1 MRLLLFSI
9 SLSFVFTATAQQ
21 VFLRTSTPSKT
32 QNAVTS
38 AKQFI
43 TGLTCKGCS
52 VTVNGVETKV
62 WPTGAFA
69 VELNLKQGDSSFLLE
84 AANASGAKESK
95 RVFFNYQ
102 LPEKEK
108 TLTTNTVAYWRIDPQ
123 ADLLL
128 VKPGDKLKMTV
139 KALPG
144 AVVQLENG
152 IAFKEV
158 YVKDTN
164 GVKGIYRIEYVVK
177 ENDDLF
183 TDKPAKLKLMVWAKG
198 VNDPIEATSKT
209 NFAKM
214 PSNGLLLETKGKIP
228 YILLGLGEDRLGGTK
243 MGYVDSLIR
252 LKAVSKVGNKYCV
265 QLSKNRQAYIEDEHV
280 NVLEHNYTPS
290 SLTSN
295 MRVWGDSSFDYVSL
309 SLTERLPY
317 QTFQQVNPSKIVVDV
332 FGATSNTNWITQ
344 MGNTKEI
351 GDVAYNQVDQ
361 DIFRISIDLK
371 HQQHW
376 GHRIYYNG
384 NNLVIRIKRQPQI
397 LSLKNLVIAI
407 DAGHGG
413 SNKGAF
419 GLTGVMEKDMTLAI
433 SKELQ
438 AALEAEGA
446 KVITTRTRDTTYD
459 NHDRYTVFQQ
469 ANPHL
474 LISIHLNSSADPV
487 RIKGASTYYKHIG
500 YRPLTKTILQ
510 RMLEMGLSEY
520 GNVGNFNFILNGFTE
535 FPNVLVETLFIS
547 NPEDEANVLDP
558 AYRKQ
563 MAEAIV
569 QGINDWLEKCR
580 ENEK

>member
-1 MRLLLFSI
+1 MKLLLFLGSC
-9 SLSFVFTATAQQ
+9 LFFQAVTAQQ
-21 VFLRTSTPSKT
+21 VFVRISTPAKT
-32 QNAVTS
+32 QNTVTS
-38 AKQFI
+38 SKQFI
-43 TGLTCKGCS
+43 TGLTCKGCTL
-52 VTVNGVETKV
+52 TVNGAETKV

-69 VELNLKQGDSSFLLE
+69 VELNLRQGDTSFLLE
-84 AANASGAKESK
+84 ATNEKGAKESK
-95 RVFFNYQ
+95 SVFFNYQ

-108 TLTTNTVAYWRIDPQ
+108 ALTTNTVAYWRIEPQ
-123 ADLLL
+123 ADLVL

-152 IAFKEV
+152 SSFKEV

-164 GVKGIYRIEYVVK
+164 GVKGIYRMEYVVK

-183 TDKPAKLKLMVWAKG
+183 ADKPSKLKLMVWAAG
-198 VNDPIEATSKT
+198 VNDPVEATSKT

-228 YILLGLGEDRLGGTK
+228 YILIGLGEDRLGGTK
-243 MGYVDSLIR
+243 MGYVDSLVK

-290 SLTSN
+290 SLTGN

-309 SLTERLPY
+309 SLTERLAY
-317 QTFQQVNPSKIVVDV
+317 QTFQEINPSKIIVDV

-344 MGNTKEI
+344 LGNTSEI
-351 GDVAYNQVDQ
+351 ADVYYKQTDQ

-371 HQQHW
+371 HKQHW

-384 NNLVIRIKRQPQI
+384 NNLVIRIKRQPSL
-397 LSLKNLVIAI
+397 LSLNNLVIAI

-433 SKELQ
+433 AKELQ
-438 AALEAEGA
+438 VALEAEGA
-446 KVITTRTRDTTYD
+446 KVVTTRTRDTTYD

-474 LISIHLNSSADPV
+474 LLSIHLNSSADPV
-487 RIKGASTYYKHIG
+487 RIKGVSTYYKHIG

-510 RMLEMGLSEY
+510 RMLDMGLSEY

-563 MAEAIV
+563 MADAIV
-569 QGINDWLEKCR
+569 KGINDWLELCK
-580 ENEK
+580 KQ

>member
-1 MRLLLFSI
+1 MRLLLFTI
-9 SLSFVFTATAQQ
+9 SFLLFYTTSAQQ
-21 VFLRTSTPSKT
+21 VFLRTVTPSKT
-32 QNAVTS
+32 LNAVTGS
-38 AKQFI
+38 KQFI
-43 TGLTCKGCS
+43 TGLTCKGCTL
-52 VTVNGVETKV
+52 TVNGTETKV

-69 VELNLKQGDSSFLLE
+69 VELNLKQGDTSFLLE
-84 AANASGAKESK
+84 ASNVQGAKESK
-95 RVFFNYQ
+95 RIFFNYQ

-108 TLTTNTVAYWRIDPQ
+108 TLTTNTVAYWRIEPQ

-144 AVVQLENG
+144 SVVQLENG
-152 IAFKEV
+152 TAFKEI
-158 YVKDTN
+158 YVKDSN
-164 GVKGIYRIEYVVK
+164 AVKGIYQMEYVVK
-177 ENDDLF
+177 EKDELF
-183 TDKPAKLKLMVWAKG
+183 ADKPAKLKLMVWAKA
-198 VNDPIEATSKT
+198 VNDPIEATSKS
-209 NFAKM
+209 NFAMM

-243 MGYVDSLIR
+243 MGYVDSLVKLR
-252 LKAVSKVGNKYCV
+252 AVSKVGNKYCV

-290 SLTSN
+290 SLTAN

-309 SLTERLPY
+309 ALTERLPY

-344 MGNTKEI
+344 MGSTKEI
-351 GDVAYNQVDQ
+351 GDVSYQQIDG

-371 HQQHW
+371 HTQHW

-384 NNLVIRIKRQPQI
+384 NNLVIRVKRQPPI
-397 LSLKNLVIAI
+397 LSLNNLIIAI

-433 SKELQ
+433 AKELQ
-438 AALEAEGA
+438 TALEAEGA
-446 KVITTRTRDTTYD
+446 KVVTTRTRDTTYD
-459 NHDRYTVFQQ
+459 NHDRYTVFQH

-510 RMLEMGLSEY
+510 RMLDMGLGEY

-547 NPEDEANVLDP
+547 HPEDEANVLDP

-563 MAEAIV
+563 MADAIV
-569 QGINDWLEKCR
+569 QGLKDWLEKCI
-580 ENEK
+580 ESDK

>member
-1 MRLLLFSI
+1 MKVLFLFI
-9 SLSFVFTATAQQ
+9 FWFLFQTAQAQQ
-21 VFLRTSTPSKT
+21 VFLRLNTPAKN
-32 QNAVTS
+32 QNSVTS
-38 AKQFI
+38 SKQFV
-43 TGLTCKGCS
+43 TGLTCKTCT
-52 VTVNGVETKV
+52 VTMNGNEIKV

-69 VELNLKQGDSSFLLE
+69 AELQLQLGDTSFLLQ
-84 AANASGAKESK
+84 ATNASGAKETQ
-95 RVFFNYQ
+95 RIFYNYQ
-102 LPEKEK
+102 LPQKEK
-108 TLTTNTVAYWRIDPQ
+108 TLTTNTVAYWRVEPQ

-144 AVVQLENG
+144 DVVQLENG
-152 IAFKEV
+152 TSFKEI
-158 YVKDTN
+158 YVKDSN
-164 GVKGIYRIEYVVK
+164 GVKGVYQMEYVVK
-177 ENDDLF
+177 EKDDLF
-183 TDKPAKLKLMVWAKG
+183 ADKPSKLKLMVWAKG
-198 VNDPIEATSKT
+198 TDDPIEATSKS
-209 NFAKM
+209 NFAMM
-214 PSNGLLLETKGKIP
+214 PANGLLLETKGKIP
-228 YILLGLGEDRLGGTK
+228 YILVGLGEDRLGGTK
-243 MGYVDSLIR
+243 LGYVDSLVR

-290 SLTSN
+290 SLTGN

-309 SLTERLPY
+309 SLTERLAY

-332 FGATSNTNWITQ
+332 FGAASNTNWITQ

-351 GDVAYNQVDQ
+351 SDVYYNQIDQ

-371 HQQHW
+371 NKQHW

-384 NNLVIRIKRQPQI
+384 NNLVIRIKRQPQL
-397 LSLKNLVIAI
+397 LSLNNLVIAI

-413 SNKGAF
+413 GNKGAF

-433 SKELQ
+433 AKELQ

-469 ANPHL
+469 ANPHML
-474 LISIHLNSSADPV
+474 LSIHLNSSADPV
-487 RIKGASTYYKHIG
+487 NIKGVSTYYKHIG
-500 YRPLTKTILQ
+500 YRPLTQTILQ
-510 RMLEMGLSEY
+510 RMLDMGLKEY

-547 NPEDEANVLDP
+547 HPEDEANVLDP

-563 MAEAIV
+563 MADAIV
-569 QGINDWLEKCR
+569 KGINDWLEQCK
-580 ENEK
+580 KQ

>member
-1 MRLLLFSI
+1 MKLLFFLTSLLLFQA
-9 SLSFVFTATAQQ
+9 VKAQQ
-21 VFLRTSTPSKT
+21 VFLRISTPAKT
-32 QNAVTS
+32 QNAVAS
-38 AKQFI
+38 SKQFI
-43 TGLTCKGCS
+43 TGLTCKGCTL
-52 VTVNGVETKV
+52 TVSGTETKV

-69 VELNLKQGDSSFLLE
+69 VELNLQQGDTSFLLE
-84 AANASGAKESK
+84 AVNENGAKESK

-108 TLTTNTVAYWRIDPQ
+108 TLTTNTVGYWRIEPQ

-152 IAFKEV
+152 TSFKEV
-158 YVKDTN
+158 VVKDSN
-164 GVKGIYRIEYVVK
+164 AVKGIYRMEYVVK
-177 ENDDLF
+177 EKDDLF
-183 TDKPAKLKLMVWAKG
+183 TDKPSKLKLMVWAKG
-198 VNDPIEATSKT
+198 TDDPIEAASKS
-209 NFAKM
+209 NFAMM
-214 PSNGLLLETKGKIP
+214 PANGLLLETKGKIP
-228 YILLGLGEDRLGGTK
+228 YILVGLGEDRLGGTK
-243 MGYVDSLIR
+243 MGYVDSLVK

-290 SLTSN
+290 SLTGN
-295 MRVWGDSSFDYVSL
+295 MRVWGDSSFDYVTL

-317 QTFQQVNPSKIVVDV
+317 QTFQEVNPLKIVVDV

-344 MGNTKEI
+344 LGNTKEI
-351 GDVAYNQVDQ
+351 ADVYYQQTDH
-361 DIFRISIDLK
+361 DIFRITIDLK
-371 HQQHW
+371 NKQHW

-384 NNLVIRIKRQPQI
+384 NNLVIRIKRQPPI
-397 LSLKNLVIAI
+397 LALNNLVIAI

-433 SKELQ
+433 AKELKT
-438 AALEAEGA
+438 ALEAEGA
-446 KVITTRTRDTTYD
+446 KVITTRLRDTTYD
-459 NHDRYTVFQQ
+459 NHDRYTVYQQ

-487 RIKGASTYYKHIG
+487 RIKGVSTYYKHIG

-547 NPEDEANVLDP
+547 HPEDETNVLDP

-569 QGINDWLEKCR
+569 KGINDWLELCK
-580 ENEK
+580 KQ

>member
-1 MRLLLFSI
+1 MKLPFFITSVLF
-9 SLSFVFTATAQQ
+9 FQAVTAQQ
-21 VFLRTSTPSKT
+21 VFLRINTPSKT
-32 QNAVTS
+32 QNTVTS
-38 AKQFI
+38 SKQFI
-43 TGLTCKGCS
+43 TGLTCKGCTL
-52 VTVNGVETKV
+52 TVNGTETKV

-69 VELNLKQGDSSFLLE
+69 VELNLKLGDTSFLLE
-84 AANASGAKESK
+84 AANDKAAKESK
-95 RVFFNYQ
+95 RIFFSYQ
-102 LPEKEK
+102 VPEKEK
-108 TLTTNTVAYWRIDPQ
+108 SLTTNTVAYWRIEPQ
-123 ADLLL
+123 ADLML

-152 IAFKEV
+152 TSFKEV
-158 YVKDTN
+158 YVKDSN
-164 GVKGIYRIEYVVK
+164 GVKGIYRMEYVVK

-183 TDKPAKLKLMVWAKG
+183 ADKPSKLKLMVWAKG
-198 VNDPIEATSKT
+198 TDDPIEATSKS
-209 NFAKM
+209 NFAIM
-214 PSNGLLLETKGKIP
+214 PANGLLLETKGKIP
-228 YILLGLGEDRLGGTK
+228 YLLLGLGEDRLGGTK
-243 MGYVDSLIR
+243 MGYVDSLVR

-265 QLSKNRQAYIEDEHV
+265 QLSKNRQAYIEEEHV

-290 SLTSN
+290 SLTGN

-309 SLTERLPY
+309 SLTERLAY
-317 QTFQQVNPSKIVVDV
+317 QTFQEVNPSKIVVDV

-344 MGNTKEI
+344 LGNTKEI
-351 GDVAYNQVDQ
+351 SDIYYNQIDQ

-371 HQQHW
+371 NKQHW

-384 NNLVIRIKRQPQI
+384 NNLVIRIKRQPQL
-397 LSLKNLVIAI
+397 LSLNNLIIAI

-433 SKELQ
+433 AKELQ
-438 AALEAEGA
+438 TALEAEGA
-446 KVITTRTRDTTYD
+446 KVITTRLRDTTYD
-459 NHDRYTVFQQ
+459 NHDRYTVYQQ

-487 RIKGASTYYKHIG
+487 RIKGVSTYYKHIG

-510 RMLEMGLSEY
+510 RMLDMGLGEY

-563 MAEAIV
+563 MADAIV
-569 QGINDWLEKCR
+569 KGINDWLELCK
-580 ENEK
+580 KQ

>member
-52 VTVNGVETKV
+52 VTVNGIETKV

-95 RVFFNYQ
+95 RIFLNYQ

-152 IAFKEV
+152 TAFKEV

-214 PSNGLLLETKGKIP
+214 SSNGLLLETKGKIP

-243 MGYVDSLIR
+243 MGYVDSLVR

-438 AALEAEGA
+438 TALEAEGA

-547 NPEDEANVLDP
+547 NPEDESNVLDP

>member
-9 SLSFVFTATAQQ
+9 SLSFVFTTTAQQ

-95 RVFFNYQ
+95 RIFFNYQ

-152 IAFKEV
+152 TAFKEV

-164 GVKGIYRIEYVVK
+164 GVKGIYRIEYVLK

-243 MGYVDSLIR
+243 MGYVDSLVR

-351 GDVAYNQVDQ
+351 GDVSYNQVDQ
-361 DIFRISIDLK
+361 DIFRINIDLK

-438 AALEAEGA
+438 TALEAEGA

-500 YRPLTKTILQ
+500 YRPLTKTILR

-547 NPEDEANVLDP
+547 NPEDESNVLDP

-563 MAEAIV
+563 MADAIV
-569 QGINDWLEKCR
+569 KGINDWLELCK
-580 ENEK
+580 KQ

>member
-1 MRLLLFSI
+1 MKLLFFI
-9 SLSFVFTATAQQ
+9 SSVLFFQTVKAQQ
-21 VFLRTSTPSKT
+21 VFLRISTPSKT

-38 AKQFI
+38 SKQFL
-43 TGLTCKGCS
+43 TGLTCKGCTL
-52 VTVNGVETKV
+52 TVNGTETKV
-62 WPTGAFA
+62 WSTGAFA
-69 VELNLKQGDSSFLLE
+69 VELNLKPGDTSFLLQS
-84 AANASGAKESK
+84 ANDKGAQESK
-95 RVFFNYQ
+95 RIFFNYQ

-108 TLTTNTVAYWRIDPQ
+108 SLTTNTVAYWRIEPQ
-123 ADLLL
+123 ADLML

-152 IAFKEV
+152 TSFKEI
-158 YVKDTN
+158 YVKDSN
-164 GVKGIYRIEYVVK
+164 GVKGIYQMEYVVK
-177 ENDDLF
+177 DKDDLF
-183 TDKPAKLKLMVWAKG
+183 ADKPSKLKLMVWAKG
-198 VNDPIEATSKT
+198 TDDPIEATSKS
-209 NFAKM
+209 NFAMM
-214 PSNGLLLETKGKIP
+214 PANGLLLETKGKIP
-228 YILLGLGEDRLGGTK
+228 YLLLGLGEDRLGGTK
-243 MGYVDSLIR
+243 MGYVDSLVR
-252 LKAVSKVGNKYCV
+252 LKAVSKVGNKYCL

-290 SLTSN
+290 SLTGN

-309 SLTERLPY
+309 SLTERLAY
-317 QTFQQVNPSKIVVDV
+317 QTFQEVNPSKIIVDV

-344 MGNTKEI
+344 LGNTKEI
-351 GDVAYNQVDQ
+351 GDIYYNQIDE

-371 HQQHW
+371 NKQHW

-397 LSLKNLVIAI
+397 LSLNNLVIAI

-433 SKELQ
+433 AKELQ

-446 KVITTRTRDTTYD
+446 KVVTTRTRDTTYD

-487 RIKGASTYYKHIG
+487 RIKGVSTYYKHIG

-510 RMLEMGLSEY
+510 RMLDMGLGEY
-520 GNVGNFNFILNGFTE
+520 GNIGNFNFILNGFTE

-547 NPEDEANVLDP
+547 NPEDEANLLDP

-563 MAEAIV
+563 MADAIV
-569 QGINDWLEKCR
+569 KGINDWLELCK
-580 ENEK
+580 KQ

>member
-1 MRLLLFSI
+1 MKLLFFITSI
-9 SLSFVFTATAQQ
+9 LFFQAVTAQQ
-21 VFLRTSTPSKT
+21 VFLRIITPSKT

-38 AKQFI
+38 SKQFI
-43 TGLTCKGCS
+43 TGLTCKGCTL
-52 VTVNGVETKV
+52 TVNGAETKV

-69 VELNLKQGDSSFLLE
+69 VELNLKQGDTSFLLE
-84 AANASGAKESK
+84 AANEKGAKESK
-95 RVFFNYQ
+95 RVFFNYE
-102 LPEKEK
+102 LPEREK
-108 TLTTNTVAYWRIDPQ
+108 AVTTNTVAYWRIEPQ

-152 IAFKEV
+152 TSFKEV

-183 TDKPAKLKLMVWAKG
+183 TDKPSKLKLMVWAPG
-198 VNDPIEATSKT
+198 INDPVEAASKT
-209 NFAKM
+209 DFAKM
-214 PSNGLLLETKGKIP
+214 PPNGLLLETKGKIP
-228 YILLGLGEDRLGGTK
+228 YILVGLGEDRLGGAK
-243 MGYVDSLIR
+243 MGYVDSLVR
-252 LKAVSKVGNKYCV
+252 FKAVSKVGNKYCV

-290 SLTSN
+290 SLTGN

-317 QTFQQVNPSKIVVDV
+317 QTFQEINPSKIVVDV

-344 MGNTKEI
+344 LGNAKEI
-351 GDVAYNQVDQ
+351 SDIYYHQVDQ
-361 DIFRISIDLK
+361 DIFRISIDLN
-371 HQQHW
+371 HEQHW

-384 NNLVIRIKRQPQI
+384 NNLVIRIKRQPEI
-397 LSLKNLVIAI
+397 LLLKNLVIAI

-433 SKELQ
+433 AKELQ
-438 AALEAEGA
+438 VALEAEGA
-446 KVITTRTRDTTYD
+446 KVVTTRTRDTTYD

-510 RMLEMGLSEY
+510 RMLEMGLAEY

-547 NPEDEANVLDP
+547 HPEDEANVLDP

-563 MAEAIV
+563 MADAIV
-569 QGINDWLEKCR
+569 KGINDWLELCK
-580 ENEK
+580 KQ

>member
-1 MRLLLFSI
+1 MKFLFFITSI
-9 SLSFVFTATAQQ
+9 LFFHKVAAQQ
-21 VFLRTSTPSKT
+21 VFLRFSTPSKT
-32 QNAVTS
+32 QNAVVS
-38 AKQFI
+38 SKQFVA
-43 TGLTCKGCS
+43 GLTCKGCTI
-52 VTVNGVETKV
+52 TVNGTETKV

-69 VELNLKQGDSSFLLE
+69 VELNLKQGDTSFLLE
-84 AANASGAKESK
+84 ASNDKGAKESK
-95 RVFFNYQ
+95 RIYFNYQ

-108 TLTTNTVAYWRIDPQ
+108 ALTTNTVAYWRIDPQ

-144 AVVQLENG
+144 ALVQLENG
-152 IAFKEV
+152 TSFKEI
-158 YVKDTN
+158 YVKDSN
-164 GVKGIYRIEYVVK
+164 GVKGIYQMEYVVK
-177 ENDDLF
+177 DKDDLF
-183 TDKPAKLKLMVWAKG
+183 TDKPSKLKLMVWAKG
-198 VNDPIEATSKT
+198 TDDPIEATSKS
-209 NFAKM
+209 NFAM
-214 PSNGLLLETKGKIP
+214 TPANGVLLETKGKIP
-228 YILLGLGEDRLGGTK
+228 YILVGLGEDRLGGTK
-243 MGYVDSLIR
+243 MGYVDSLVR

-290 SLTSN
+290 SLTGN

-309 SLTERLPY
+309 SLTERLAY
-317 QTFQQVNPSKIVVDV
+317 QTFQEVNPSKIVVDV
-332 FGATSNTNWITQ
+332 FGATSNTNWVTQ
-344 MGNTKEI
+344 LGSTKEI
-351 GDVAYNQVDQ
+351 SDIYYNQIDQ

-371 HQQHW
+371 NKQHW

-384 NNLVIRIKRQPQI
+384 NNLVIRIKRQPQL
-397 LSLKNLVIAI
+397 LSLNNLVIAI

-433 SKELQ
+433 AKELQ

-446 KVITTRTRDTTYD
+446 KVVTTRTKDTTYD

-474 LISIHLNSSADPV
+474 LLSIHLNSSADPV
-487 RIKGASTYYKHIG
+487 RVKGASTYYKHIG
-500 YRPLTKTILQ
+500 HRPLTKTILQ
-510 RMLEMGLSEY
+510 RMLEMGLAEY

-547 NPEDEANVLDP
+547 NPEDETNVLDL

-563 MAEAIV
+563 MADAIV
-569 QGINDWLEKCR
+569 KGIIDWLELCK
-580 ENEK
+580 KQ

>member
-1 MRLLLFSI
+1 
-9 SLSFVFTATAQQ
+9 
-21 VFLRTSTPSKT
+21 
-32 QNAVTS
+32 
-38 AKQFI
+38 
-43 TGLTCKGCS
+43 
-52 VTVNGVETKV
+52 
-62 WPTGAFA
+62 
-69 VELNLKQGDSSFLLE
+69 
-84 AANASGAKESK
+84 
-95 RVFFNYQ
+95 
-102 LPEKEK
+102 
-108 TLTTNTVAYWRIDPQ
+108 
-123 ADLLL
+123 
-128 VKPGDKLKMTV
+128 
-139 KALPG
+139 
-144 AVVQLENG
+144 
-152 IAFKEV
+152 
-158 YVKDTN
+158 
-164 GVKGIYRIEYVVK
+164 
-177 ENDDLF
+177 
-183 TDKPAKLKLMVWAKG
+183 
-198 VNDPIEATSKT
+198 
-209 NFAKM
+209 
-214 PSNGLLLETKGKIP
+214 
-228 YILLGLGEDRLGGTK
+228 
-243 MGYVDSLIR
+243 
-252 LKAVSKVGNKYCV
+252 
-265 QLSKNRQAYIEDEHV
+265 
-280 NVLEHNYTPS
+280 
-290 SLTSN
+290 

-332 FGATSNTNWITQ
+332 FGTTSNTNWITQ

-351 GDVAYNQVDQ
+351 GDVSYNQVDQ

-547 NPEDEANVLDP
+547 NPEDESNVLDP

-563 MAEAIV
+563 MADAIV
-569 QGINDWLEKCR
+569 KGINDWLELCK
-580 ENEK
+580 KQ